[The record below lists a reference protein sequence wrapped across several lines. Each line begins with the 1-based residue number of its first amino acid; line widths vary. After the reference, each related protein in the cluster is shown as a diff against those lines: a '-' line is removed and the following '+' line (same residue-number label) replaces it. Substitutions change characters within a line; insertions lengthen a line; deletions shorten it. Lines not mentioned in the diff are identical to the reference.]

1 MVDHPSGGD
10 HRAVE
15 NGKWQKFYCG
25 ALVEQDSSAIS
36 NACDQARHAI
46 NDRLLAL
53 AREGDATPDAIE
65 ELLAALRQLVI
76 HESDC
81 RKE

>member
-1 MVDHPSGGD
+1 MMDHPSG
-10 HRAVE
+10 VE
-15 NGKWQKFYCG
+15 HPAAENEKWQKVYCE
-25 ALVEQDSSAIS
+25 ALTEQDSSAIS
-36 NACDQARHAI
+36 NACDRARHAI

-53 AREGDATPDAIE
+53 AGQGDAPPDATE

-81 RKE
+81 RKK